1 MATAPA
7 AVERLRKLLKTGMP
21 GPHAYVILLGL
32 NRFDYPGII
41 EEVEKGLPYAAFE
54 RLQKNTGFTNEQLA
68 DVLQIPRRTMAR
80 RKTSGRFAFDE
91 SDRLVRL
98 ARVYAKALYLF
109 DGDASETTR
118 WFLTIRRALRGVT
131 PLEMTRTSVG
141 ALEVENLI
149 GRIEHGVFS

>member
-1 MATAPA
+1 MAIASP
-7 AVERLRKLLKTGMP
+7 AVEKLRKLLKTGSP

-32 NRFDYPGII
+32 NRFDYPGVI
-41 EEVEKGLPYAAFE
+41 EQVEKGLPYSAFE
-54 RLQKNTGFTNEQLA
+54 RLQKNTGFTAEQLA

-80 RKTSGRFAFDE
+80 RKTAGRFAFDE
-91 SDRLVRL
+91 SDRLVRF

-109 DGDASETTR
+109 DGDAHEATR
-118 WFLTIRRALRGVT
+118 WFLTIRRALGGIT

-141 ALEVENLI
+141 AHEVENLI